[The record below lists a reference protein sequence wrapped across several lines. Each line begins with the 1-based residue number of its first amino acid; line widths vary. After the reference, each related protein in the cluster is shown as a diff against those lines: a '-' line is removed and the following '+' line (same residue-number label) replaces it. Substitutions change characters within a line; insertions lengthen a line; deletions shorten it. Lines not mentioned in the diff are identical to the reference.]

1 MSASLAGGS
10 SGGSTGGSTGGL
22 TWGDAWRI
30 ARRDLNARFKGLRL
44 LLVCIFLGTAAL
56 AAIGTLTASIERE
69 LQSSGRELLGGDLE
83 VEIWQRDLTSEEQA
97 SLAEYGEIS
106 GGYRLQAM
114 ASTDDAAAP
123 VELKAVQSNW
133 PLFGEF
139 TLVDGTQPG
148 APSGLDAYLAQG
160 ALDRLDIQVGETF
173 RLGTMEL
180 RAAGV
185 IQDEPDRLSE
195 GFQLGPTV
203 LVAKQVPLDSGLLQ
217 PGSLY
222 QSKYR
227 VAFTDTARDPEGVE
241 EALTQEYPNAGFDFR
256 TRDRASPGADRFV
269 TRMSDFLTLVGLA
282 ALVIAGI
289 GIAGGVSS
297 YLDQRRAS
305 IATFKVLGASSRDI
319 VRIYALQIA
328 VAAVLGSAL
337 GLATGVLVTPLLGM
351 ALQGLLPV
359 EGGFVIEPAPLL
371 LAGAYGIL
379 VAFAFASAPLLRA
392 RSFPAMAL
400 MRSRIVPLARD
411 RRALLATAAGLVAIC
426 ALALFTSSQVWLT
439 GGFLLGAGLAL
450 VLLAGLGLGLQ
461 YAARKLPRPSN
472 PLMRSALAN
481 IHRPGAP
488 TSALVTA
495 LGFGLAAF
503 VLLAAIQSA
512 IDGNI
517 QSRVPQE
524 APDYVVIDLPPE
536 GETRFFELIETPFPN
551 AQIRTVPTMRGSVLA
566 FGPEGDMQRTADLE
580 EIPDGAWALRG
591 ERGITYSDRSP
602 AGSRV
607 VEGEWWSP
615 FHSGE
620 PLVSIDKELADAAG
634 LEIGD
639 MLTIGILGQERTV
652 RIANLREI
660 EWETMGFNF
669 TMVFSRNAIA
679 DAPHKLSATI
689 DLPEDADTAERA
701 GLLRSMVQ
709 EFPSSSVVEVGEVLV
724 QARVLLEQV
733 GLATLA
739 AAAVAVLAGL
749 AVLMGA
755 IAAARAAR
763 TYDTVVLRVMGASRR
778 QILGLQLAEY
788 GLIASAL
795 ALVALALGSGLAWV
809 IITQLFEFDWLPDWG
824 VVLGVLG
831 MGLAMVLAFALG
843 GSLPLLRAK
852 PAQALREL

>member
-1 MSASLAGGS
+1 MS
-10 SGGSTGGSTGGL
+10 THDL
-22 TWGDAWRI
+22 TWSGAWQI
-30 ARRDLNARFKGLRL
+30 AKRDLNARFKGLRL

-69 LQSSGRELLGGDLE
+69 LQSSGQALLGGDLE
-83 VEIWQRDLTSEEQA
+83 VEVWQRDLTEEERA
-97 SLAEYGEIS
+97 ALADYGEVS
-106 GGYRLQAM
+106 GGFRLQAM

-123 VELKAVQSNW
+123 VELKAVDDKW
-133 PLFGEF
+133 PLYGSFTIGDGEE
-139 TLVDGTQPG
+139 TS
-148 APSGLDAYLAQG
+148 APTATDAYLAQG
-160 ALDRLDIQVGETF
+160 AMDRLDIDVGDEF
-173 RLGTMEL
+173 RVGTLTL

-185 IQDEPDRLSE
+185 IDSEPDRLSE

-203 LVAKQVPLDSGLLQ
+203 LVARGIPGAAGLIQ

-227 VAFTDTARDPEGVE
+227 IAFADQSADLDAAE
-241 EALTQEYPNAGFDFR
+241 EVLTEAFPNSGFDFR
-256 TRDRASPGADRFV
+256 NRDRASPGADRFV
-269 TRMSDFLTLVGLA
+269 RQMSDFLTLVGLA

-297 YLDQRRAS
+297 YLDQRRQS
-305 IATFKVLGASSRDI
+305 IATLKVLGASSRDI
-319 VRIYALQIA
+319 VRVYALQIA
-328 VAAVLGSAL
+328 VAALAGSAL

-351 ALQGLLPV
+351 ALEGLLPV
-359 EGGFVIEPAPLL
+359 ESGFVIEPAPLL
-371 LAGAYGIL
+371 LAGAYGLL
-379 VAFAFASAPLLRA
+379 VAFAFAAAPLLRA

-411 RRALLATAAGLVAIC
+411 KRALIATGVGIAAIC
-426 ALALFTSSQVWLT
+426 ALALITTAQPLLS
-439 GGFLLGAGLAL
+439 GGFLLGAGGAL

-461 YAARKLPRPSN
+461 WAARRLPRPSN
-472 PLMRSALAN
+472 PLLRSALAN

-488 TSALVTA
+488 TGALVTA

-524 APDYVVIDLPPE
+524 APDYFVLDVPVE
-536 GETRFFELIETPFPN
+536 GEERFYELIEEPFPD
-551 AQIRTVPTMRGSVLA
+551 ATIRSVPTMRGAVLA
-566 FGPEGDMQRTADLE
+566 FGPEGDMQVVAELE
-580 EIPDGAWALRG
+580 ELPEGAWALRG
-591 ERGITYSDRSP
+591 ERGITYADEP
-602 AGSRV
+602 PPGSRV
-607 VEGEWWSP
+607 VDGEWWP
-615 FHSGE
+615 ADHSGE
-620 PLVSIDKELADAAG
+620 PLVSIDKDFADAAG
-634 LEIGD
+634 LEVGD
-639 MLTIGILGQERTV
+639 MLTIGILGSERQA
-652 RIANLREI
+652 RIANTREI
-660 EWETMGFNF
+660 DWESMGFNF

-679 DAPHKLSATI
+679 DAPHKIAATI
-689 DLPEDADTAERA
+689 ELPQGVDTETR
-701 GLLRSMVQ
+701 GELLRALVR
-709 EFPSSSVVEVGEVLV
+709 EYPSSSVIEVGEVLT
-724 QARVLLEQV
+724 QARTILEQV

-763 TYDTVVLRVMGASRR
+763 TYDTVVLRVLGASRR

-788 GLIASAL
+788 GLIVAAL
-795 ALVALALGSGLAWV
+795 ALVALALGSTLAWV

-824 VVLGVLG
+824 AVLAVLGLG
-831 MGLAMVLAFALG
+831 LVMVLAFALG

>member
-1 MSASLAGGS
+1 MSTQALDQ
-10 SGGSTGGSTGGL
+10 GL
-22 TWGDAWRI
+22 SWGAAWNI
-30 ARRDLNARFKGLRL
+30 ARRDLNARFRGLRL

-83 VEIWQRDLTSEEQA
+83 VEVWQRDLTEEELSA
-97 SLAEYGEIS
+97 LGEYGELS
-106 GGYRLQAM
+106 GGYRMQAM

-123 VELKAVQSNW
+123 VELKAIDDKW
-133 PLFGEF
+133 PLFGSF
-139 TLVDGTQPG
+139 TLADGSEAA
-148 APSGLDAYLAQG
+148 APTASDAYLAQG
-160 ALDRLDIQVGETF
+160 ALDRLDIQVGDEF
-173 RLGTMEL
+173 RVGTMTL

-185 IQDEPDRLSE
+185 IGNEPDRLSE

-203 LVAKQVPLDSGLLQ
+203 LVARSVPAAAGLVQ

-227 VAFTDTARDPEGVE
+227 IAFDNASADPEAVE
-241 EALTQEYPNAGFDFR
+241 EELTEAFPNSGFDFR

-269 TRMSDFLTLVGLA
+269 RQMSDFLTLVGLA

-305 IATFKVLGASSRDI
+305 IATLKVLGASSRDI

-328 VAAVLGSAL
+328 VAALAGSVL
-337 GLATGVLVTPLLGM
+337 GLATGVLVTPLLSA
-351 ALQGLLPV
+351 ALEGLLPV
-359 EGGFVIEPAPLL
+359 ESGFVIEPAPLL
-371 LAGAYGIL
+371 LAGAYGLL
-379 VAFAFASAPLLRA
+379 VAFAFAAAPLLRA

-411 RRALLATAAGLVAIC
+411 KRALIATGIGIFAIC
-426 ALALFTSSQVWLT
+426 TLALLT
-439 GGFLLGAGLAL
+439 TAQPLLSGGFLIGASGALA
-450 VLLAGLGLGLQ
+450 LLAGLGLLLQ
-461 YAARKLPRPSN
+461 WGARKLPHPSN
-472 PLMRSALAN
+472 PLLRSALAN

-517 QSRVPQE
+517 QTRVPRE

-536 GETRFFELIETPFPN
+536 GEARFYELVQTHFPD
-551 AQIRTVPTMRGSVLA
+551 AQLRTVPTMRGAILA
-566 FGPEGDMQRTADLE
+566 YGPEGAMQRVADLE
-580 EIPDGAWALRG
+580 EIPEGAWALRG
-591 ERGITYSDRSP
+591 ERGITYSDTAP
-602 AGSRV
+602 EGSRV
-607 VEGEWWSP
+607 VDGEWWSP
-615 FHSGE
+615 FHNGE
-620 PLVSIDKELADAAG
+620 PLVSIDKQFADAVG
-634 LEIGD
+634 LKPGD
-639 MLTIGILGQERTV
+639 MLTIGILGTERDV

-660 EWETMGFNF
+660 DWETMGFNF
-669 TMVFSRNAIA
+669 TLVFSRNAIA

-689 DLPEDADTAERA
+689 DLPESADIKDRGE
-701 GLLRSMVQ
+701 LLRALVR
-709 EFPSSSVVEVGEVLV
+709 EYPSSSVVEVGEVLV
-724 QARVLLEQV
+724 QARTLLEQV

-763 TYDTVVLRVMGASRR
+763 TYDTVVLRVLGASRR

-788 GLIASAL
+788 GLIAASL
-795 ALVALALGSGLAWV
+795 ALVALGLGSALAWV
-809 IITQLFEFDWLPDWG
+809 IITRLFEFDWLPDWG
-824 VVLGVLG
+824 MVLSVLGV
-831 MGLAMVLAFALG
+831 GLVMVLAFALG

-852 PAQALREL
+852 PAQALREV